1 MSLNQ
6 LYQNKYKPYLDTRVN
21 NSIVDGVISLNEKD
35 GSKLVEP
42 NFGDVY
48 KKADN
53 KLYYKDDVQVEHL
66 ITGGAGGGPWLALDS
81 NLYPNQKRSGLEANN
96 SIGINSDLTSV
107 STTETGP
114 AELGLVI
121 GSETATKLAQ
131 FMAVKHQDANEQ
143 PIYALVR
150 TRGNEAT
157 PTAVQGDD
165 NIGGIYGISYN
176 DNNAYEVNGILQ
188 FEAVSNQTAT
198 NADGRMVV
206 RLTPTN
212 AVVPDDV
219 FVIDQD
225 ATIALK
231 ETATPALLAGFGK
244 IYVKSSDN
252 GLYFLDSNGVEWP
265 LGGAAVVDT
274 LQETYDASN
283 PANITLNG
291 TNGGIVIDPNG
302 ESEPIQITGWLEMN
316 NSGADKKLVLGY
328 QNTTGQEAHCIGWL
342 NDMSGG
348 ERNFCF
354 GRSNDLSS
362 DHDDRTVLGYSNIVS
377 GDSANCLGFSNQ
389 MERGNVLGNANVLG
403 PNTAGLCV
411 LGNSNNTETWMTN
424 SAILGTGNTVTNQLI
439 DGLVC
444 GRGNIISNSQ
454 ASYTVGYYNDVSQS
468 ARGLCVGFSNDVN
481 EDDEIC
487 LGHSNVVNGFYSTT
501 LGRENTV
508 SAGDSNYVV
517 GYSNEITD
525 SDRLNIYGHNNNLLT
540 VGTDDLNVIGNGNS
554 TTGRLTNIFGN
565 NNVLT
570 PASITRQEQFTVIG
584 NSNTADNWMTSAVI
598 CGAGNSCTSQGID
611 TVMVGTRNSITNANS
626 SFIVGS
632 DNTVSN
638 MSYNSLVFGLDNTI
652 SAPRSC
658 AFGREITNN
667 GDESMAFNF
676 TLSRPITHN
685 LDDNIGFYVPQG
697 ISIWEGDD
705 DRNTALCAGNTQKF
719 CFSGDVDNLTDTIG
733 FTYDTNLIRAGGVS
747 QAFNFRINV
756 NIFRSDAASSVSEH
770 IESIGMAT
778 WRQSTT
784 TLAVQSLVNTVL
796 INADYASSPTLTV
809 NGNLLEFNIP
819 TDSTNSYHFVGTCE
833 VNVCSV
839 GV

>member
-6 LYQNKYKPYLDTRVN
+6 LHRDELKPWLDIRTN
-21 NSIVDGVISLNEKD
+21 NHKIDGYAKLAHKD
-35 GSKLVEP
+35 GSDIVDAD
-42 NFGDVY
+42 FGHVY
-48 KKADN
+48 TKSDN
-53 KLYYKDDVQVEHL
+53 KIYYKDDQQVEHL
-66 ITGGAGGGPWLALDS
+66 ITGGPAGGPWLAQDS
-81 NLYPNQKRSGLEANN
+81 NLYPNQKRSGPEANN

-114 AELGLVI
+114 AGLGLVI
-121 GSETATKLAQ
+121 GSETATKLSQ
-131 FMAVKHQDANEQ
+131 FMAVKHQDLNEQ

-150 TRGNEAT
+150 TRGTASVPT
-157 PTAVQGDD
+157 PLQADD
-165 NIGGIYGISYN
+165 NIGGVYGISHN
-176 DNNAYEVNGILQ
+176 GTGYEVNGILEFQ
-188 FEAVSNQTAT
+188 AVNNQTPT
-198 NADGRMVV
+198 NADARFVV

-212 AVVPDDV
+212 AIVPDDA
-219 FVIDQD
+219 FIFDRD
-225 ATIALK
+225 ATFAMR
-231 ETATPALLAGFGK
+231 ESDTPALLAGFGK

-265 LGGAAVVDT
+265 LGGSAVVDT

-377 GDSANCLGFSNQ
+377 GDSANCFGFSNT

-454 ASYTVGYYNDVSQS
+454 ASHTIGYYNDISQS

-508 SAGDSNYVV
+508 SAGDRNYVV
-517 GYSNEITD
+517 GYSNEI
-525 SDRLNIYGHNNNLLT
+525 S
-540 VGTDDLNVIGNGNS
+540 NS
-554 TTGRLTNIFGN
+554 
-565 NNVLT
+565 
-570 PASITRQEQFTVIG
+570 E
-584 NSNTADNWMTSAVI
+584 
-598 CGAGNSCTSQGID
+598 
-611 TVMVGTRNSITNANS
+611 RNSI
-626 SFIVGS
+626 
-632 DNTVSN
+632 
-638 MSYNSLVFGLDNTI
+638 FGH
-652 SAPRSC
+652 
-658 AFGREITNN
+658 GNN
-667 GDESMAFNF
+667 
-676 TLSRPITHN
+676 
-685 LDDNIGFYVPQG
+685 
-697 ISIWEGDD
+697 
-705 DRNTALCAGNTQKF
+705 
-719 CFSGDVDNLTDTIG
+719 
-733 FTYDTNLIRAGGVS
+733 
-747 QAFNFRINV
+747 
-756 NIFRSDAASSVSEH
+756 
-770 IESIGMAT
+770 
-778 WRQSTT
+778 
-784 TLAVQSLVNTVL
+784 
-796 INADYASSPTLTV
+796 
-809 NGNLLEFNIP
+809 
-819 TDSTNSYHFVGTCE
+819 
-833 VNVCSV
+833 
-839 GV
+839 